1 MKRLIAM
8 DGRARAHRRTVG
20 DKHHS
25 ADLSY
30 ISEISEV
37 DLLPEV
43 FVNELEASWLRKEW
57 KHIYYTYKIRL
68 LLD

>member
-8 DGRARAHRRTVG
+8 DGRTEG

-25 ADLSY
+25 ADLSN

-37 DLLPEV
+37 DFLPEV
-43 FVNELEASWLRKEW
+43 FVNELEASWLRKE
-57 KHIYYTYKIRL
+57 
-68 LLD
+68 